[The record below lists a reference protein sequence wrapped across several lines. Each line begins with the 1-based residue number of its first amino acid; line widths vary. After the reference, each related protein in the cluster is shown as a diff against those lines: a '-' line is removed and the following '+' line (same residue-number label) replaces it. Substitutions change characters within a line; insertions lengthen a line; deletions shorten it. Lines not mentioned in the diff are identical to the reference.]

1 MPELILKV
9 VLPLIGLIIILVCI
23 GAYFFKYGANLKG
36 SIQEIKMFGAD
47 MKISIITVFVLVGLI
62 FVFSGT
68 YFTIVNTNSKLT
80 QIIEDEKK
88 KSSDYQQQMLQLKGQ
103 IIQLQHS
110 QNKDINYYLDL
121 EGDQSPLN
129 PQNLKIFYTLFGE
142 EDMVKP
148 LNGLINTT
156 NEQQRL
162 MITIPDIKPGSFIR
176 SLVVEDMATRKKWK
190 ATSFFPLA
198 PELKLTHVN

>member
-1 MPELILKV
+1 MPEIIIKV
-9 VLPLIGLIIILVCI
+9 ILPLIGVIIILVCI
-23 GAYFFKYGANLKG
+23 GAYFFNYGTNLKG

-68 YFTIVNTNSKLT
+68 YFTIVNTNSHLT
-80 QIIEDEKK
+80 QILEDEKK
-88 KSSDYQQQMLQLKGQ
+88 KSTGYLQELLQLKGE

-110 QNKDINYYLDL
+110 QNKEINYFLDL
-121 EGDQSPLN
+121 DGDQSKLN

-162 MITIPDIKPGSFIR
+162 LVNIPDIKPGSFIR
-176 SLVVEDMATRKKWK
+176 SLVVEDIATRKKWK
-190 ATSFFPLA
+190 VVNFFPLS
-198 PELKLTHVN
+198 PELKLVHVN